1 MATRAQHEQQARQ
14 NLGLHE
20 HLAGLEAHLDW
31 AVTALFYSALH
42 YIDAFLL
49 PIDPRSHRHRNEIIS
64 RHPQLATIYRQYRLL
79 LDRSRDTRYE
89 CVYPTLDQLRFY
101 RQQLY
106 DPIQAHMVV
115 LLQSSDTQ

>member
-64 RHPQLATIYRQYRLL
+64 RHPQLATIYRQ
-79 LDRSRDTRYE
+79 
-89 CVYPTLDQLRFY
+89 
-101 RQQLY
+101 QLY